1 MQKPV
6 KLSGGIGMKKE
17 IDKRGYSGK
26 ETMRG
31 IR

>member
-17 IDKRGYSGK
+17 IDKERVLGQGDD
-26 ETMRG
+26 ERH
-31 IR
+31 